1 MRARD
6 CPQCGNTFDAVN
18 AYCVCPECNLRFTV
32 LPTQL
37 LLAGKLGKTTPDEL
51 LVRIAEFHGVPYL
64 RQLDFPVVTDVATQ
78 IGEKFARSNNLVPLY
93 VEGVERFVVTDPEE
107 YQLLDAIVDVLNR
120 LPEFAVAD
128 ELSIR
133 MKLNEYFGVIKSNS
147 SMDFTPMPGTYG

>member
-1 MRARD
+1 MWKHFRRGKCLLRVPRMQSPLYRIA
-6 CPQCGNTFDAVN
+6 NTIAVG
-18 AYCVCPECNLRFTV
+18 R
-32 LPTQL
+32 
-37 LLAGKLGKTTPDEL
+37 KTRQDYPDEL